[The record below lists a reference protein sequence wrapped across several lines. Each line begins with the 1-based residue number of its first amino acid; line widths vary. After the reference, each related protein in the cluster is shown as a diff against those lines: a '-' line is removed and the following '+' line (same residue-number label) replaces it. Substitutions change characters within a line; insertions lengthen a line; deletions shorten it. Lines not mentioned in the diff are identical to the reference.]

1 MNPRPHA
8 TVRPSHGWPRAFA
21 RGPYEPPAGRRR
33 GAQVFDAIVSAETV
47 QTVSKTPLAALDQA
61 LARQALRRAPPATN
75 ATTAAATTTPV
86 PRRLHSIPLEAA
98 PKPSLLRPPAALLA
112 PRVSLTGVSP
122 RRGWEVVG
130 GVGAGGSPPVPYLKP
145 ATLDPSLLT
154 EVPPGPARPPP
165 RPLPAAHG
173 RREEPRHAGT
183 SPPRP
188 LLAPRPPRSC
198 SAPRPPPRPESRAS
212 RGGRPS
218 PAAPG
223 ARGPERG
230 GWRRV

>member
-1 MNPRPHA
+1 M
-8 TVRPSHGWPRAFA
+8 
-21 RGPYEPPAGRRR
+21 AGADEAGAGVQR

-154 EVPPGPARPPP
+154 EVPPGPAHPPRVLCRQRTGAERSPATPAHPPP
-165 RPLPAAHG
+165 GPSSRPDPRGAVPRRAPAPPGKSCVA
-173 RREEPRHAGT
+173 RRAAVSRRAGGISLT
-183 SPPRP
+183 R
-188 LLAPRPPRSC
+188 
-198 SAPRPPPRPESRAS
+198 
-212 RGGRPS
+212 
-218 PAAPG
+218 
-223 ARGPERG
+223 
-230 GWRRV
+230 